1 MKAPAQNLCA
11 GLIWCGVIGLC
22 VTSHVAFLGLWA
34 AALVVG
40 ASLSSSNTPVCHAE
54 TQPKPKQPTP

>member
-11 GLIWCGVIGLC
+11 GLLWCGVIGLC

-40 ASLSSSNTPVCHAE
+40 ASLSSSNNPVRHEGA
-54 TQPKPKQPTP
+54 QPRSCL